1 MALAPMLTLPTHE
14 EVGAMSDEKT
24 YELLSDDSFP
34 VLEMDP
40 FTPLMEFEV
49 PPDAPLDVPAA
60 IVPKKFRPETIAQ
73 RHGVSNIVRTAAWMH
88 LLIGTQIAQHTPAEA
103 LAHMYRSNWEF
114 DVGGKKLT
122 LAQIIGRIKLQTG
135 HSNDQPT
142 QALLEFFNQPADAD
156 DMQQWGADDMQQLA
170 TEGRDACVRACAMV

>member
-1 MALAPMLTLPTHE
+1 MPLAPLPTHE
-14 EVGAMSDEKT
+14 EVANMSEEET

-40 FTPLMEFEV
+40 FTPLVEFEV
-49 PPDAPLDVPAA
+49 PPDAPLDFSIEV
-60 IVPKKFRPETIAQ
+60 VPKKFRPETIAQ

-103 LAHMYRSNWEF
+103 IAHMYRTNWKF
-114 DVGGKKLT
+114 DVGSAGNNQKLT

-156 DMQQWGADDMQQLA
+156 DMQQLV
-170 TEGRDACVRACAMV
+170 CVRACAMV